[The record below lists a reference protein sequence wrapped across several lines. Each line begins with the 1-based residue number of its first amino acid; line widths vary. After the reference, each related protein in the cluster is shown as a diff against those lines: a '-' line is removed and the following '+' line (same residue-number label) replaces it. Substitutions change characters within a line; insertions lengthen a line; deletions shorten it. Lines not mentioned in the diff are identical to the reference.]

1 MSISLFTDAMGY
13 DKVLTNFDN
22 IKQMSIEKFAQF
34 MFDYG
39 ADCCDCCKYK
49 DNCCKYKGKCGDG
62 NSCEY
67 NDTTTDVEIIKE
79 WLESRYD

>member
-1 MSISLFTDAMGY
+1 MSIPLFTDAMGY

-22 IKQMSIEKFAQF
+22 IKQMSVEKFAQF

-39 ADCCDCCKYK
+39 EDCCDCCKYK
-49 DNCCKYKGKCGDG
+49 DKCDG

-67 NDTTTDVEIIKE
+67 NSTTTDVEIIKE

>member
-13 DKVLTNFDN
+13 DKTLTNFDK
-22 IKQMSIEKFAQF
+22 IKQMSADDFAQF

-39 ADCCDCCKYK
+39 VDCCDCCKHK
-49 DNCCKYKGKCGDG
+49 KKCDG
-62 NSCEY
+62 THCEY
-67 NDTTTDVEIIKE
+67 NTTTTDVEIIKD